1 MNRLALGLLSLVAPV
16 SLAAQGSDGLNR
28 AVASITAEDVRHRIG
43 VIADDSMMGRDTPS
57 PGLDMTAHYIAD
69 EFRRMGLAPGG
80 DDGGYIQY
88 YPVHEII
95 TSLRVTSSNGGSL
108 IPGESVVQVGGG
120 SAPDGISGPVIIVN
134 GSGEPAATMSL
145 AGAIVVQAA
154 KFDPQRRGLSEESQT
169 LLSAVQRENPA
180 AIILLADI
188 PDGTWRF
195 FARQGRGRTVVSGQV
210 VEPEGMVPL
219 LMSRQSSAQELLGA
233 GTHVSADGAPAV
245 RRVKD
250 LTVAVTATRDVTERR
265 APNVVGILEGSDPE
279 LKNEYVIYSGHMD
292 HVGVGRAVDGDSI
305 YNGADDDA
313 SGTVAV
319 IEAAEAF
326 AMLNPRPRRSM
337 IFLLVSG
344 EEKGLWGS
352 AHFAENP
359 SVPLSDVVADL
370 NADMVGRNWPDT
382 IVVIGKE
389 HSDLGA
395 TLNRVNAE
403 HPELGMTAIDDIW
416 PNERFYFRSD
426 HYNFARRGVPILFFF
441 NGTHPDYHRPSDS
454 VEKID
459 ADKEARIV
467 QLLFYLGLEVANAE
481 QRPQWDPDS
490 YNQIVRR
497 GTP

>member
-1 MNRLALGLLSLVAPV
+1 MTRQALGLLSLLVPV
-16 SLAAQGSDGLNR
+16 GLAAQGSDGVNR
-28 AVASITAEDVRHRIG
+28 AVSSITAEDVRHRIG

-57 PGLDMTAHYIAD
+57 PGLDMTARYIAE
-69 EFRRMGLAPGG
+69 EFRRLGLAPGG
-80 DDGGYIQY
+80 DDGDYIQR
-88 YPVHEII
+88 YPVNEIL
-95 TSLRVTSSNGGSL
+95 TTLSVTSSDGRGL
-108 IPGESVVQVGGG
+108 TAGQSVVQIGGG
-120 SAPDGISGPVIIVN
+120 PAPDGVTGPAIIVN
-134 GSGEPAATMSL
+134 GSGEPAGTMSL
-145 AGAIVVQAA
+145 AGSVVLLAA
-154 KFDPQRRGLSEESQT
+154 KYDPEQRGLSEGSQT
-169 LLSAVQRENPA
+169 LLAAVQQEKPA
-180 AIILLADI
+180 AVIVLADI

-195 FARQGRGRTVVSGQV
+195 FARQGRGRRTVSGPV
-210 VEPEGMVPL
+210 VEPQGGPLL
-219 LMSRQSSAQELLGA
+219 LMSRQVSAQELLGA
-233 GTHVSADGAPAV
+233 GASVSTEGAPAARQV
-245 RRVKD
+245 SG
-250 LTVAVTATRDVTERR
+250 LSITVTATREVIERS

-279 LKNEYVIYSGHMD
+279 LKNEYVLYSGHMD
-292 HVGVGRAVDGDSI
+292 HVGVGRPVDGDSI

-326 AMLNPRPRRSM
+326 AMLNPPPRRSM

-352 AHFAENP
+352 AYFAENP
-359 SVPLSDVVADL
+359 TVPLQDIVADL

-389 HSDLGA
+389 HSDLGE
-395 TLNRVNAE
+395 TLNRVNGE

-416 PNERFYFRSD
+416 PNERFYYRSD

-441 NGTHPDYHRPSDS
+441 NGTHADYHRPSDS
-454 VEKID
+454 VDKID

-467 QLLFYLGLEVANAE
+467 QLMFYLGLEISNAD

>member
-1 MNRLALGLLSLVAPV
+1 MPFPLYYSCLFFPISA
-16 SLAAQGSDGLNR
+16 AAQSSDGINR
-28 AVASITAEDVRHRIG
+28 AINSITAEDVRHRIG

-57 PGLDMTAHYIAD
+57 PGLDMTARYIAG
-69 EFRRMGLAPGG
+69 EFRRMGLTPGG
-80 DDGGYIQY
+80 DDGSYIQY
-88 YPVHEII
+88 YPVIEIL
-95 TSLRVTSSNGGSL
+95 TSLSVTTSDGGSL
-108 IPGESVVQVGGG
+108 TAGQSVVQIGGG
-120 SAPDGISGPVIIVN
+120 SAPEAVTGPTVIVN
-134 GSGEPAATMSL
+134 GSGTPAGALSL
-145 AGAIVVQAA
+145 EGAIVVQAA
-154 KFDPQRRGLSEESQT
+154 KYDPGQRGLSEESQT
-169 LLSAVQRENPA
+169 LLAAVQQENPA

-195 FARQGRGRTVVSGQV
+195 FARQGRGRRIVTGQV
-210 VEPEGMVPL
+210 VESPGGIPL
-219 LMSRQSSAQELLGA
+219 LMSRQSSTQELLGA
-233 GTHVSADGAPAV
+233 GGYVSTEGAPAAHPV
-245 RRVKD
+245 D
-250 LTVAVTATRDVTERR
+250 ALTITITATRDVIQRR
-265 APNVVGILEGSDPE
+265 APNVVGVLEGSDPE
-279 LKNEYVIYSGHMD
+279 LKNEYVLYSGHMD

-319 IEAAEAF
+319 MEAAEAF
-326 AMLNPRPRRSM
+326 AMLNPRPKRSM

-344 EEKGLWGS
+344 EERGLWGS

-359 SVPLSDVVADL
+359 TVPLSDVVANL

-389 HSDLGA
+389 HSDLGE
-395 TLNRVNAE
+395 TLNQVNGE
-403 HPELGMTAIDDIW
+403 HPELGMTAIDDVW
-416 PNERFYFRSD
+416 PDERFYYRSD

-454 VEKID
+454 VDKID

-467 QLLFYLGLEVANAE
+467 QLMFYLGLEVANAD